1 MSNIQSF
8 FGRKEYR
15 IDAKG
20 RISLSSDYFSLLEL
34 QNTNSV
40 VVVQNSN
47 ESHNFLEVFSQSQ
60 WNEQLDIIDRM
71 EDDEDKEWLMYNYVG
86 TAISVELDTQNR
98 IRLPKSLIDYA
109 KIDQDVVF
117 VGAIK
122 TLRIWS
128 KSELADFESTQKHD
142 RESIRI
148 KMNDVRKHRLAERGG
163 EK

>member
-20 RISLSSDYFSLLEL
+20 RISLSSDYFSLLDL
-34 QNTNSV
+34 QDTNTV

-47 ESHNFLEVFSQSQ
+47 ETHNFLEVFSQRQ
-60 WNEQLDIIDRM
+60 WNEQLEIIDRM
-71 EDDEDKEWLMYNYVG
+71 EDDDDKEWLMYNYVG
-86 TAISVELDTQNR
+86 TAISIELDTQNR

-117 VGAIK
+117 VGAIR
-122 TLRIWS
+122 TLRIWA
-128 KSELADFESTQKHD
+128 KSELAAFESMQKHD
-142 RESIRI
+142 RDSIRI
-148 KMNDVRKHRLAERGG
+148 KMNAIKKSRSSERGG

>member
-1 MSNIQSF
+1 MSNMQPF

-15 IDAKG
+15 IDSKG

-34 QNTNSV
+34 QDKNTV
-40 VVVQNSN
+40 VVAQNSN
-47 ESHNFLEVFSQSQ
+47 ESHRFLEVFSQNQ
-60 WNEQLDIIDRM
+60 WNEQLKVIDCM

-109 KIDQDVVF
+109 KIGQDVVF
-117 VGAIK
+117 IGAIK

-128 KSELADFESTQKHD
+128 KSELADFESSQKHD
-142 RESIRI
+142 RESIRT
-148 KMNDVRKHRLAERGG
+148 KMNAARKLYSSEKSG